1 MKLAEALIERKELQS
16 KVARLK
22 QRLLN
27 NALVQEGSV
36 PNEDPK
42 VLITDL
48 EKTLDR
54 LRDVIDRINKTN
66 VSVSVD
72 GSTLSQMI
80 NKRDLM
86 ITRIAI
92 MREFLEKASSRVDR
106 YTRNEILVLSTVDV
120 EPYQKQ
126 LDKLSYEA
134 RMLDAKIQYT
144 NWNTE
149 LI

>member
-72 GSTLSQMI
+72 GSTLSEMI

-120 EPYQKQ
+120 EPYQ
-126 LDKLSYEA
+126 
-134 RMLDAKIQYT
+134 T
-144 NWNTE
+144 T
-149 LI
+149 

>member
-48 EKTLDR
+48 EKTLTD
-54 LRDVIDRINKTN
+54 
-66 VSVSVD
+66 
-72 GSTLSQMI
+72 
-80 NKRDLM
+80 
-86 ITRIAI
+86 
-92 MREFLEKASSRVDR
+92 
-106 YTRNEILVLSTVDV
+106 
-120 EPYQKQ
+120 
-126 LDKLSYEA
+126 
-134 RMLDAKIQYT
+134 
-144 NWNTE
+144 
-149 LI
+149 

>member
-72 GSTLSQMI
+72 GSTLSEMI

>member
-1 MKLAEALIERKELQS
+1 M
-16 KVARLK
+16 
-22 QRLLN
+22 N

-72 GSTLSQMI
+72 GSTLSEMI

-92 MREFLEKASSRVDR
+92 MRELLEKASSRVDR
-106 YTRNEILVLSTVDV
+106 YTRNCGRRALSKT
-120 EPYQKQ
+120 
-126 LDKLSYEA
+126 
-134 RMLDAKIQYT
+134 T
-144 NWNTE
+144 
-149 LI
+149 